1 MGNSNNSTIINQVV
15 QEDKTTKFQDPV
27 VQERRTIKFQE
38 PEIKFQITKP
48 EQESYSDSSSDS
60 SSDSNNNLQILYVS
74 PLSYNKQ
81 EHECETRKRQFSASL
96 YETRKNK
103 LFNKY
108 ENDIRNILSIYK
120 ILDKYYN
127 FDYKLLSEKKKKTI
141 NDKILIY
148 HTNPKF
154 IDNKIYKNMCDYNFQ
169 FLAYFYYYLGKALKI
184 LNQTVN
190 NTYNLY
196 VIEEAKNSYVEYQ
209 NYLENRLEQ
218 QHNKEIWTR
227 IN

>member
-1 MGNSNNSTIINQVV
+1 MGNTNNNIIN
-15 QEDKTTKFQDPV
+15 PV
-27 VQERRTIKFQE
+27 LQERRTIKFKE
-38 PEIKFQITKP
+38 PEIKFQINKP
-48 EQESYSDSSSDS
+48 ESESESESDSDL
-60 SSDSNNNLQILYVS
+60 SSDSNKNIQILYVS

-81 EHECETRKRQFSASL
+81 DHECESRKRQFSDSL
-96 YETRKNK
+96 YEIRKNK

-108 ENDIRNILSIYK
+108 ENDIRNILSMYK

-127 FDYKLLSEKKKKTI
+127 LDYKLLSEKKKKKI

-154 IDNKIYKNMCDYNFQ
+154 IDKKIYKIMCDYNFQ
-169 FLAYFYYYLGKALKI
+169 YLAYFYYYLGKALKI
-184 LNQTVN
+184 LNETVN

-196 VIEEAKNSYVEYQ
+196 IIEEAKNNYVEYQ
-209 NYLENRLEQ
+209 HYLENRLEE